1 VLSFFK
7 NKGSTAKD
15 ILENN
20 NLDYTYG
27 EIILSACDDMST
39 LFSMRSVPL
48 LTHYRDFPSD
58 YLFLSGMQ
66 IFS

>member
-20 NLDYTYG
+20 DLDYTYG

-39 LFSMRSVPL
+39 LFSMRSATL
-48 LTHYRDFPSD
+48 LTHYRVFPSD
-58 YLFLSGMQ
+58 YLFLSGM
-66 IFS
+66 